1 MSFLHPEFLLWLL
14 PPTVIL
20 FYFWLTQKPLQN
32 RWLSEEVLVK
42 LRAPETTM
50 GLKGRNG
57 LFLVAALLLIVAMA
71 QPVILDTIPIKE
83 KKLHILL
90 AIDREEANFEQ
101 TRSLALS
108 TLYTLLGEEIELI
121 AFDERVYHI
130 APRSN
135 DGVILGELI
144 QHLSSSIKSANKNLL
159 EEKLLQSDADM
170 KIVVSSNTFE
180 SPRFL
185 LVTSSTDIVN
195 VHEKL
200 IELRGSHHLQA
211 HTPLF
216 FYPLGLAMLLIL
228 LALSSMSKRQSV
240 SIGVLL
246 CALSFLPTPSDAGVL
261 DFQLL
266 RDAKEAYKNGEYE
279 KSERLY
285 AQYQLNH
292 DSPQVRYNRA
302 NALYMSGH
310 YERAR
315 YWYEKIYTNDP
326 VLAER
331 THYNL
336 QQSVTKIKTLRLQQK
351 NVEKGERNVTTSVQT
366 NAPLQRKEPKRE
378 TRLFAW

>member
-1 MSFLHPEFLLWLL
+1 MSFLHPEFFGWLL
-14 PPTVIL
+14 APTVIL

-32 RWLSEEVLVK
+32 RWLSEEVLAK

-108 TLYTLLGEEIELI
+108 TLYTLLGEEIELL

-200 IELRGSHHLQA
+200 IELRKHHHLQA
-211 HTPLF
+211 HIPLF

-240 SIGVLL
+240 SIGIIL
-246 CALSFLPTPSDAGVL
+246 CTLSFFPAPSDAGLL

-266 RDAKEAYKNGEYE
+266 RDAKAAYESGKYK
-279 KSERLY
+279 KSEQLY
-285 AQYQLNH
+285 AQYQLQH

-302 NALYMSGH
+302 NALYMSGN

-315 YWYEKIYTNDP
+315 VWYERVYTNDP
-326 VLAER
+326 ILAQR
-331 THYNL
+331 TSHNL
-336 QQSVTKIKTLRLQQK
+336 QQSVAKIKTAQAHQK
-351 NVEKGERNVTTSVQT
+351 SDEKGVSTIKEPMPI
-366 NAPLQRKEPKRE
+366 APLRRKEVKRE